1 MRILYF
7 CTSTP
12 SFVKKDIEIL
22 KEFAKVEVFIFA
34 PKAKWKTPFS
44 FIKQKLFI
52 LLNIWKSDVLICM
65 FGGYHTFLPAF
76 FAKIIGKR
84 CVIIAGG
91 TDCVSFP
98 KLNYG
103 NFQNKLLGTITR
115 WSFNL
120 CSDIWP
126 VDASLIQTQN
136 TYDLEQNQFQGI
148 LQYCPNT
155 KAKFE
160 VIHNG
165 YSPDNWKIE
174 LIKKPNSFIS
184 VAAGAEEYRRFILKG
199 LDLVIEAAKAF
210 PLYSFT
216 LVGNNRFSF
225 DIEIPNNIQLVN
237 FADHNLLN
245 QLFQKHQYYMQLS
258 ISEGFPN
265 AICEAMLCGCIPIG
279 SNVAAIPKIIGETG
293 YILKHKSKNQLIEL
307 IQNLPEPTVEKSIQC
322 RNRIMN
328 EFPLSKRITAFRKN
342 LLNN

>member
-12 SFVKKDIEIL
+12 SFVKKDIELL
-22 KEFAKVEVFIFA
+22 KDFAKVDVSIFA
-34 PKAKWKTPFS
+34 PSAKWKTPVS
-44 FIKQKLFI
+44 FIKQKLF
-52 LLNIWKSDVLICM
+52 LLINIWRSDVLICM
-65 FGGYHTFLPAF
+65 FGGYHTFLPTLF
-76 FAKIIGKR
+76 SKIIGKR
-84 CVIIAGG
+84 CIIIAGG

-103 NFQNKLLGTITR
+103 NFQNKLLGTFTR

-126 VDASLIQTQN
+126 VDESLIQTQN

-165 YSPDNWKIE
+165 YSADDWKIE
-174 LIKKPNSFIS
+174 LIKEPNSFIS
-184 VAAGAEEYRRFILKG
+184 VAAGSEEYRRFILKG

-216 LVGNNRFSF
+216 IVGNNRFSF
-225 DIEIPNNIQLVN
+225 DIEVPNNIRLVN
-237 FADHNLLN
+237 FADHDLLN
-245 QLFQKHQYYMQLS
+245 QLFKKHQYYMQLS

-293 YILKHKSKNQLIEL
+293 YILKHKNKNQLVEL
-307 IQNLPEPTVEKSIQC
+307 IKNLPEPTIDNSNLC

-328 EFPLSKRITAFRKN
+328 EFPLSKRMNAIRKN
-342 LLNN
+342 ILNN